1 MYEQD
6 TIAAIATPVGEG
18 AVAIVRVSGPD
29 AERIASS
36 VFVRAGDKN
45 GRLVS
50 HRLYHGRIQDPGSQ
64 KILDEVLLAV
74 MRKPRSYTGEDI
86 VELHCHGG
94 AFVVRRVLELVLA
107 QGARHA
113 EPGEFTKRAFLNGR
127 IDLTQAEAV
136 LDIIRARTEKGVEL
150 AVSQAGGEL
159 SRWVHELRENLLDIV
174 VQVEAAIDFPEE
186 EIELLRHSE
195 LIRQIDSLR
204 VKIEA
209 IIATYDWGRLVR
221 DGARVCICGRPNV
234 GKSSLLNALLGE
246 QRVIVTPV
254 PGTTRDVIEEAIN
267 LNGLPVVLW
276 DTAGIRTTVD
286 QVESLGVELSLAH
299 VEKADAAIIV
309 VDGSAEISED
319 DRRCLRATARKKCL
333 IVINKDDL
341 PQALDGAQ
349 LDSAVSGAAVMR
361 VSAKNG
367 TGLSELKHALRELL
381 VDKEVEPP
389 VVLTNLRHRAAL
401 AAGNSALS
409 DAVTSLQNRYAPE
422 LVAIN
427 LQEAMERLEEVVG
440 KTTNQNILERIFS
453 TFCIGK

>member
-234 GKSSLLNALLGE
+234 GKSSLLNAL
-246 QRVIVTPV
+246 
-254 PGTTRDVIEEAIN
+254 
-267 LNGLPVVLW
+267 
-276 DTAGIRTTVD
+276 AGRR
-286 QVESLGVELSLAH
+286 SLA
-299 VEKADAAIIV
+299 
-309 VDGSAEISED
+309 
-319 DRRCLRATARKKCL
+319 
-333 IVINKDDL
+333 
-341 PQALDGAQ
+341 
-349 LDSAVSGAAVMR
+349 R
-361 VSAKNG
+361 VSATPGKTSLLNVYRMPRG
-367 TGLSELKHALRELL
+367 YLLDLPGYGYARRSQAERQAFQKLLRGVLTRRDSVTGVVWLLDIRHPPSPEDLEIQGILAERERPAL
-381 VDKEVEPP
+381 
-389 VVLTNLRHRAAL
+389 VVLTKVDKLSRPERSRAL
-401 AAGNSALS
+401 AQRAG
-409 DAVTSLQNRYAPE
+409 E
-422 LVAIN
+422 LG
-427 LQEAMERLEEVVG
+427 LEEAELLLTSSSRG
-440 KTTNQNILERIFS
+440 LGIEDLRASITGALA
-453 TFCIGK
+453 